1 MRATPWRRLL
11 AYEEG
16 RRDAK
21 NGSRQ
26 RETALPVIFDNRSM
40 AELRRAI
47 VSDIAAL
54 DHADLRRGATGV
66 VCRSTQAPHR
76 FVVTRTDDRLIIGR
90 LVVELSVGTLICRY
104 TFESLLPQC
113 TQQTYVIAAGVDGPM
128 FSIWREGLVT
138 RFATT
143 AALIRHMLGPLLE
156 LPCQPAV
163 LGK

>member
-11 AYEEG
+11 AYEESG
-16 RRDAK
+16 RGAR
-21 NGSRQ
+21 NCSREPEIA
-26 RETALPVIFDNRSM
+26 RRGVFDNRSM
-40 AELRRAI
+40 AELRVAI
-47 VSDIAAL
+47 VTDIEAI
-54 DHADLRRGATGV
+54 DDADLRRRGTAV
-66 VCRSTQAPHR
+66 VCRSAHSPHR

-104 TFESLLPQC
+104 TLESALCPC
-113 TQQTYVIAAGVDGPM
+113 TQQTYVIGSGADGPI

-143 AALIRHMLGPLLE
+143 AALSRHMLGPLLE